1 MFESEIF
8 EGWIIDL
15 CFMRRILLLM
25 IKGKK
30 NDIFD
35 GFCILGLDNLEDRG
49 EFLLGDSLIYFFFY
63 LGMGK

>member
-1 MFESEIF
+1 
-8 EGWIIDL
+8 
-15 CFMRRILLLM
+15 MRRILLLM